1 MRLPYITNMTAASSP
16 KKMLAMLSGLVLTAS
31 FAPLQL
37 DWMAW
42 FALVPLLKSLE
53 DGSSSRAFS
62 LGFIAGL
69 VHYLTLLY
77 WIIPTLRNYG
87 YLHFLVSA
95 SVLILFCLYLSLYL
109 ALFSYL
115 VHRMKDSR
123 FLFLLIPSLWVS
135 LELIRATALT
145 GFPWCLLGYSQFHRL
160 GLIQIADLSGVY
172 GISFLIILS
181 NALIYRLFFA
191 RTPTAKR
198 RLGWEALGFTV
209 LLLSSLIY
217 GQYRLGEAP
226 DTSAPTSTIKVSV
239 IQGNI
244 DQSVKWDPTF
254 QEETILT
261 YRRLTR
267 SASGFK
273 PDLTVWPETAVP
285 FFFQEDQPFSNQVR
299 EIASEAS
306 STLIFGSPAYRRGP
320 DGTKYFNR
328 VYLLSSGGRISEYYD
343 KHHLVPFGEYVP
355 LKRFL
360 PFIHRLVQAAGD
372 FTPGKDVKPLGSP
385 HLSSGILV
393 CFEVIFPGLARTHTR
408 EGAKVLV
415 NLTNDAWFGKTSAP
429 YQHLS
434 MAVFR
439 AVENRRPLIR
449 AANTGFSALI
459 DPKGK
464 IVERSGLFREQVLVQ
479 EIELA
484 PSSMSVYTQ
493 YGHLFPL
500 VLLTI
505 SLIKFFHVLWYSK
518 EVRLEVGGSS
528 RNRKT

>member
-1 MRLPYITNMTAASSP
+1 
-16 KKMLAMLSGLVLTAS
+16 MLSGLALTAS
-31 FAPLQL
+31 FTPLQF
-37 DWMAW
+37 DWLAW

-53 DGSSSRAFS
+53 HESSSRAFS

-69 VHYLTLLY
+69 THYLTLLY

-95 SVLILFCLYLSLYL
+95 SVLILLCLYLALYL

-115 VHRMKDSR
+115 IRCMKDSR

-135 LELIRATALT
+135 LELIRANALT
-145 GFPWCLLGYSQFHRL
+145 GFPWCLLGHTQFNRL
-160 GLIQIADLSGVY
+160 GLIQIADLLGVY

-181 NALIYRLFFA
+181 NALIYRLFFR
-191 RTPTAKR
+191 RTSPVKR
-198 RLGWEALGFTV
+198 RLGWEVVGFTV
-209 LLLSSLIY
+209 LLLSTLVY
-217 GQYRLGEAP
+217 GQYRLRDSP
-226 DTSAPTSTIKVSV
+226 DTAAEKKTIKVSV

-244 DQSVKWDPTF
+244 DQSMKWEPTY
-254 QEETILT
+254 QEETIHT

-267 SASGFK
+267 STSGFK
-273 PDLTVWPETAVP
+273 PDLTVWPETAMP
-285 FFFQEDQPFSNQVR
+285 FFFQEGIPFSTQVL
-299 EIASEAS
+299 EIASES
-306 STLIFGSPAYRRGP
+306 STTLIFGCPAYQRGP
-320 DGTKYFNR
+320 DGTEYFNR
-328 VYLLSSGGRISEYYD
+328 VYLLSDSGQISGYYD

-372 FTPGKDVKPLGSP
+372 FAPGKEIKPLGPS
-385 HLSSGILV
+385 HLSSGILI
-393 CFEVIFPGLARTHTR
+393 CYEVIFPELARTHTR
-408 EGAKVLV
+408 EGAKLLV
-415 NLTNDAWFGKTSAP
+415 NLTNDAWYGMTSAP

-464 IVERSGLFREQVLVQ
+464 VIERSELFKEQVLSEEV
-479 EIELA
+479 ELA
-484 PSSMSVYTQ
+484 PSSISVYTR
-493 YGHLFPL
+493 YGDLFPL
-500 VLLTI
+500 ALLVI
-505 SLIKFFHVLWYSK
+505 CLVKIFHVLWYTH
-518 EVRLEVGGSS
+518 
-528 RNRKT
+528 RKT

>member
-1 MRLPYITNMTAASSP
+1 MAATSPP
-16 KKMLAMLSGLVLTAS
+16 KKILAMLSGLALTAS

-53 DGSSSRAFS
+53 NESSPRAFS

-69 VHYLTLLY
+69 THYLTLLY
-77 WIIPTLRNYG
+77 WIIPTIQNYG
-87 YLHFLVSA
+87 HLYFSVSA
-95 SVLILFCLYLSLYL
+95 GVLILFCLYLSLYI

-115 VHRMKDSR
+115 THRMKDSR

-145 GFPWCLLGYSQFHRL
+145 GFPWCLLGHTQFNRL
-160 GLIQIADLSGVY
+160 GLIQIADLLGVY
-172 GISFLIILS
+172 GISFLIALS
-181 NALIYRLFFA
+181 NALIYRLLFG
-191 RTPTAKR
+191 RTSLLKK

-209 LLLSSLIY
+209 LLLSTLVY
-217 GQYRLGEAP
+217 GQYRLGEAQ
-226 DTSAPTSTIKVSV
+226 DTSTPKRTIKVCV

-244 DQSVKWDPTF
+244 DQSIKWEPTF
-254 QEETILT
+254 QEETIHT
-261 YRRLTR
+261 YQRLTR
-267 SASGFK
+267 STSGFK
-273 PDLTVWPETAVP
+273 PDLTVWPETAMP
-285 FFFQEDQPFSNQVR
+285 FFFQEDQPFSTRVR
-299 EIASEAS
+299 EIASEAD
-306 STLIFGSPAYRRGP
+306 STLIFGSPAYQRGP

-328 VYLLSSGGRISEYYD
+328 VYLLSNSGQISGYYD

-360 PFIHRLVQAAGD
+360 PFIHRLVQATGD
-372 FTPGKDVKPLGSP
+372 FTPGKEVKPLGPS
-385 HLSSGILV
+385 HLSSGILI
-393 CFEVIFPGLARTHTR
+393 CFEVIFPGLARTQTR

-459 DPKGK
+459 NPKGK
-464 IVERSGLFREQVLVQ
+464 IIERSGLFREQVLAQ
-479 EIELA
+479 EVELT
-484 PSSMSVYTQ
+484 PPSMSVYTR
-493 YGHLFPL
+493 YGDLFPFA
-500 VLLTI
+500 LLAI
-505 SLIKFFHVLWYSK
+505 SLIKIFHVLWYSRK
-518 EVRLEVGGSS
+518 RRPEVGASS
-528 RNRKT
+528 